1 MRQRRLPPP
10 PDVLL
15 TIARSGAL
23 SADGEVLLGRF
34 RLQKNI
40 ADRGLCVKCQILQT
54 EHFLDARY
62 MDRLVM
68 DSTLLVCI
76 EAFRETF
83 NAKMKDESNL
93 TRMTGYI
100 SQTQAS
106 QI

>member
-1 MRQRRLPPP
+1 MRQRRLSPP

-34 RLQKNI
+34 RLQKNL

-54 EHFLDARY
+54 EHFLDARYSY

-83 NAKMKDESNL
+83 NA
-93 TRMTGYI
+93 
-100 SQTQAS
+100 
-106 QI
+106 

>member
-1 MRQRRLPPP
+1 MRHRRLPPP

-34 RLQKNI
+34 RLP
-40 ADRGLCVKCQILQT
+40 QT

-76 EAFRETF
+76 EASRETF
-83 NAKMKDESNL
+83 NA
-93 TRMTGYI
+93 
-100 SQTQAS
+100 
-106 QI
+106 

>member
-1 MRQRRLPPP
+1 MRQRRLPPL

-15 TIARSGAL
+15 TIARSGTL
-23 SADGEVLLGRF
+23 SADGEVLLGCS

-40 ADRGLCVKCQILQT
+40 ADRLYVKCQILQT
-54 EHFLDARY
+54 EHFFDARY

-76 EAFRETF
+76 EAFRGTF
-83 NAKMKDESNL
+83 NAKMKDESYL